1 MKAIDIDVGGTFTD
15 LVLTWGDRR
24 VVAKAPT
31 TPYDLSVGFL
41 NVLEAG
47 AEELGQPLGEVL
59 PQIDVVRYSTT
70 VAMNRLIE
78 RKGPRI
84 GLITTEGHEDAILI
98 GRGAQWTDGT
108 RISERR
114 NLAVQSKPL
123 PLVERDM
130 IVGVA
135 ERVNSAGR
143 ILRPL
148 NEDDVR
154 VKLRQL
160 VDNGARAIAV
170 SLLWSFAN
178 PTHERLVRRIVREE
192 YKGFHVG
199 YLPVVL
205 SHEVVGKVGEYERT
219 MTAILDAYLQTS
231 LKFELETTWDQL
243 RANGYNGT
251 FLLTHNTG
259 GSAEIFKTT
268 PSRTF
273 NGGPVSGL
281 MGAFHIGQ
289 ALGYRNVIASDVGGT
304 SFDIGMVVDA
314 SVRSYDFRPII
325 DRWMVGISML
335 QTATVGAGGGSVAWI
350 NELLGGRIEV
360 GPRSAGSYPG
370 PACYDLGGTEPTVTD
385 ADVVLGY
392 IAPDGYFGG
401 RMPLNR
407 ERAVEA
413 IRARIAEPL
422 GVSVDEAAALIR
434 QIVEENMASAIKREV
449 HLRGYH
455 PEDFILFAYGGGGP
469 THVAGYQADV
479 PTAVIFPQAPVFSAL
494 GSSVMDIMHVYEQ
507 SGRMQYMAPMTEQ
520 IVIDRVAFNCRV
532 RELIATAK
540 KDLEM
545 EGLPLDRTVFS
556 LELDMLYGGL
566 VQVKRV
572 SSPILTIDNDD
583 DARRVYDNFEKEFA
597 SAFSPYVVNK
607 PGGVYIDAI
616 VLKATVV
623 TDKMQLPVFPL
634 DDPDASAA
642 RTTTR
647 SAYWPTIG
655 RREDTPVFNFERLHS
670 GNRIVGPAIVEME
683 YSTIVIPPRRQLEI
697 NEHGLGIM
705 GKADV
710 TADLFGEEP
719 GGNGQVTT
727 EDNQMAPLG
736 RREATR

>member
-15 LVLTWGDRR
+15 LVLTWDDRR

-41 NVLEAG
+41 NVLNDG
-47 AEELGQPLGEVL
+47 ASQLARPLAEVL
-59 PQIDVVRYSTT
+59 PQIEIVRYSTT

-78 RKGPRI
+78 RKGPKL

-108 RISERR
+108 RIGERR
-114 NLAVQSKPL
+114 NLAVQRKPI
-123 PLVERDM
+123 PLVQRDM
-130 IVGVA
+130 IVGIA
-135 ERVNSAGR
+135 ERVDSSGTIIR
-143 ILRPL
+143 HLD
-148 NEDDVR
+148 EDDVR
-154 VKLRQL
+154 AKLRHL

-178 PTHERLVRRIVREE
+178 PTHERAVRKIIREE

-231 LKFELETTWDQL
+231 IKFELETTWDQL
-243 RANGYNGT
+243 RANGYRGT

-259 GSAEIFKTT
+259 GSGEIFKTT
-268 PSRTF
+268 ASRTF

-281 MGAFHIGQ
+281 MGSFHIGK

-304 SFDIGMVVDA
+304 SFDVGMVVDA
-314 SVRSYDFRPII
+314 SVRSYEFRPII

-335 QTATVGAGGGSVAWI
+335 QTTTMGAGGGSIAWI
-350 NELLGGRIEV
+350 NELLGGRLEV
-360 GPRSAGSYPG
+360 GPKSAGSYPG

-401 RMPLNR
+401 KMPLNKDK
-407 ERAVEA
+407 AVHA
-413 IRARIAEPL
+413 VRTRIAEPL
-422 GVSVDEAAALIR
+422 GVSVDEAAALVR
-434 QIVEENMASAIKREV
+434 RVVEQSMASAIKREV

-455 PEDFILFAYGGGGP
+455 PEDFALFAFGGGGP
-469 THVAGYQADV
+469 THVAGYRADV

-507 SGRMQYMAPMTEQ
+507 SRRLQFMAPMTEQ
-520 IVIDRVAFNCRV
+520 IVLDRDQFNEIVDGLVAKARIDLDA
-532 RELIATAK
+532 
-540 KDLEM
+540 
-545 EGLPLDRTVFS
+545 EGLGADNAVFS
-556 LELDMLYGGL
+556 VELDMLYGGQ

-572 SSPILTIDNDD
+572 SSPMVRIED
-583 DARRVYDNFEKEFA
+583 DADARLVYDAFEKEF
-597 SAFSPYVVNK
+597 SEAFSPHVVNK
-607 PGGVYIDAI
+607 PGGVYLDGI

-623 TDKMQLPVFPL
+623 TEKMELPVFL
-634 DDPDASAA
+634 LGAEDPSAA
-642 RTTTR
+642 RTTSR
-647 SAYWPTIG
+647 SAYWPELSK
-655 RREDTPVFNFERLHS
+655 RVDTEVFSFDALQP
-670 GNRIVGPAIVEME
+670 GNLVEGPGIVQME
-683 YSTIVIPPRRQLEI
+683 FSTIVVPPGQQLRI
-697 NEHGLGIM
+697 DQHGLGILEDT
-705 GKADV
+705 GAHRTDHA
-710 TADLFGEEP
+710 TDR
-719 GGNGQVTT
+719 NGQ
-727 EDNQMAPLG
+727 PS
-736 RREATR
+736 